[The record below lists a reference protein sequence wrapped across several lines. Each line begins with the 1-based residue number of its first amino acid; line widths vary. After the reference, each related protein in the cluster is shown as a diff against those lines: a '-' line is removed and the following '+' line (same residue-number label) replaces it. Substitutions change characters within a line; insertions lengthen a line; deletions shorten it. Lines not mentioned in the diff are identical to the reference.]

1 MTDNILASL
10 PIGAS
15 LLKNNLIIDR
25 TNREWSK
32 LFAEMDRSPTEFEN
46 GSSYP
51 EILREA
57 GFIQEEIDKLVKQF
71 DLLIKKKIEK
81 FNMDLYRING
91 EEKSRYGLRAGIFQD
106 EILVIKEEISD
117 DECKKDELEEL
128 LKEYKIVFESV
139 HSSIFLLGVD
149 DNKRITFQKLNPL
162 HERLTGLNT
171 EDIKDKTPVE
181 VFGPELGKEI
191 EKKYRKCLN
200 MRGKIDYEEKLTLP
214 EGERVWSTSLTP
226 IIFDGRI
233 EKIIGTSRD
242 ITRIKEREKE
252 LRYVSYHDKLTD
264 LYNRF
269 YLEAEMDRLD
279 TERQLPISM
288 IMCDIN
294 GMKIVNDTYGHKTGD
309 ELLVKVAEILQA
321 NTREEDIVARWA
333 GDEFVVLLPQT
344 GTKMARKIVDRIEET
359 CQKTEIAGFKISLG
373 LGIATKVNKE
383 VNLQE
388 VLSQADE
395 RMYKDKL
402 TKGKSPEYKAVQNML
417 ATLRVKKTGAERHY
431 LRINELALKLGRVL
445 NLPEKD
451 LHNLSLVAI
460 LHDLGKATIP
470 EDILNK
476 TEELSGKEWRLVKKH
491 LERGGILAAETE
503 EFSFIAEEILHRHER
518 WDGKGYP
525 DGLEKENIPLLSR
538 IVAIVDAYDV
548 ILCGST
554 YRDPAGKEA
563 ALKEIEENAGSQFDP
578 DLAEKF
584 VQMMR
589 AE

>member
-1 MTDNILASL
+1 MTDNIFASL
-10 PIGAS
+10 PMGAA
-15 LLKNNLIIDR
+15 LLKKNLIIDQ

-32 LFAEMDRSPTEFEN
+32 LFAEMDRPATELEN
-46 GSSYP
+46 GSNYP
-51 EILREA
+51 EILRGA
-57 GFIQEEIDKLVKQF
+57 GFIQEDIDELVKEF
-71 DLLIKKKIEK
+71 NLLIENEIEK
-81 FNMDLYRING
+81 FNMDLECVNG
-91 EEKSRYGLRAGIFQD
+91 EEKSRYALRAGIVQD
-106 EILVIKEEISD
+106 KILVVKEEITVS
-117 DECKKDELEEL
+117 ECNNNKLEGL
-128 LKEYKIVFESV
+128 LKEYKIVFDSV

-162 HERLTGLNT
+162 HEKLTGLST
-171 EDIKDKTPVE
+171 ENIKDKTPVE

-191 EKKYRKCLN
+191 EKNYRKCLN
-200 MRGKIDYEEKLTLP
+200 KRGKIEYEEKLTLP

-226 IIFDGRI
+226 IIFDGKI

-242 ITRIKEREKE
+242 ITRIKKREKE

-333 GDEFVVLLPQT
+333 GDEFVILLPQT

-476 TEELSGKEWRLVKKH
+476 TEELSGEEWRLVKKH

-518 WDGKGYP
+518 WDGQGYP

-538 IVAIVDAYDV
+538 IIAVVDAYDV
-548 ILCGST
+548 ILCGSN

-578 DLAEKF
+578 ELAKKF

>member
-32 LFAEMDRSPTEFEN
+32 VFAEMDRSPTEFEN